1 MENPR
6 VKTATADR
14 RGPALRRRLGLA
26 ALALPLAFAG
36 CHYMDPTTRPGM
48 WKPDQAV
55 QENLAAQVANPADLV
70 RGHGSTGTPAV
81 LATAPVAVLN
91 AGKLPEL
98 PSGVAASSGAAGG
111 GSISAGGG
119 PASGGT
125 SGGSGVVN

>member
-1 MENPR
+1 MNTANPGLG
-6 VKTATADR
+6 ASA
-14 RGPALRRRLGLA
+14 PRRRLGLA

-48 WKPDQAV
+48 WKPDRAV

-70 RGHGSTGTPAV
+70 RGQGSTGTPAV

-98 PSGVAASSGAAGG
+98 PTGVAASAGTAAGG
-111 GSISAGGG
+111 SSSAGGG